1 MAKSLFPKGIIKIQL
16 EDGRITLAEYAGRQ
30 KEFECVVCGKGQN
43 CYTFNLFDSE
53 EEYLKGQY
61 ETYGY
66 GREHINL
73 VKLIED

>member
-53 EEYLKGQY
+53 EEY
-61 ETYGY
+61 
-66 GREHINL
+66 
-73 VKLIED
+73 